1 MAIIHKDMTIDDIIA
16 YCQEHGEIKWLKEQA
31 AKKTE
36 RKVYPRVKGADG
48 KKHVDKTQEPK
59 IEYQPISFVEIK
71 AAFMDKFAPDERVG
85 DKNKKPTFH
94 DKIAN
99 L

>member
-1 MAIIHKDMTIDDIIA
+1 MAMITKDMKIEDIIA
-16 YCQEHGEIKWLKEQA
+16 YCQEHNEIEWLKKEA
-31 AKKTE
+31 SKMTE

-59 IEYQPISFVEIK
+59 IVKQPISFVELK
-71 AAFMDKFAPDERVG
+71 ASFMDKFAPEERVG
-85 DKNKKPTFH
+85 DKNKKPSFH
-94 DKIAN
+94 TRIAN

>member
-85 DKNKKPTFH
+85 DKNKKTTFH
-94 DKIAN
+94 NKIAN

>member
-1 MAIIHKDMTIDDIIA
+1 MAMITKDMTIEDIIA
-16 YCQEHGEIKWLKEQA
+16 YCQEHNEIEWLKNEA
-31 AKKTE
+31 SKMTV

-59 IEYQPISFVEIK
+59 IVKQPISFVELK
-71 AAFMDKFAPDERVG
+71 ANFMDKFAPQERVG
-85 DKNKKPTFH
+85 DKNKKPSFH
-94 DKIAN
+94 SRIAN